1 MNHAALLLSVGGLLV
16 GTLTAFAIYYAP
28 IAALKKQRKLD
39 EEREAKDLERQ
50 MLENSRLPTKNRRG

>member
-1 MNHAALLLSVGGLLV
+1 MNHATLLLGLVGLLV
-16 GTLTAFAIYYAP
+16 SALTALATYYAP

-50 MLENSRLPTKNRRG
+50 MLENSRPPTKNRGG